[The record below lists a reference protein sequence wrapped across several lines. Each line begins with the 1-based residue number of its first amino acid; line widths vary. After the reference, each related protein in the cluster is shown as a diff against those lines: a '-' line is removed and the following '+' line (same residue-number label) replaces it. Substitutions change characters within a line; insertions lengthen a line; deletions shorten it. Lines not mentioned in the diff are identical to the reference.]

1 MRKGIVFS
9 AALHMGVI
17 GATMITW
24 PRGLSQSD
32 EVLPTVPVELIS
44 IADATNIQAT
54 VREQPA
60 PEPPP
65 VAEPE
70 REEVVIE
77 PPEPEPEP
85 APEALPEPLPEL
97 EPEPE
102 VLAEAEPEP
111 TPPPPPVPV
120 EKPEPP
126 REEFNL
132 DSVIALLDSRT
143 ESATPAQPAQETRRG
158 IGDRNAMTMTLVDS
172 LRSQMYECWS
182 PPIGAPNPEELIVE
196 LDVYLTPNG
205 ALARAPQLTAASRL
219 AAAGN
224 PYMRAAAES
233 ALRAV
238 NTCVPYRNLPVDQ
251 YAQWSEIRITFDPT
265 RLAGR

>member
-1 MRKGIVFS
+1 MRKGIIVS

-24 PRGLSQSD
+24 PGGLSQSD
-32 EVLPTVPVELIS
+32 EVLPIVPVELIS

-54 VREQPA
+54 VREAPP
-60 PEPPP
+60 PEPAAPADEPVEEAAIVEPP
-65 VAEPE
+65 
-70 REEVVIE
+70 
-77 PPEPEPEP
+77 PPEPEPV
-85 APEALPEPLPEL
+85 PEPLPEL

-102 VLAEAEPEP
+102 ALAEVEPEP
-111 TPPPPPVPV
+111 APPPPPVPQ

-126 REEFNL
+126 REDFNL
-132 DSVIALLDSRT
+132 DSVIALLDSRA
-143 ESATPAQPAQETRRG
+143 ENGAPAQPAEQARPG

-182 PPIGAPNPEELIVE
+182 PPIGAPNPEELIVDV
-196 LDVYLTPNG
+196 DVYLTPNG

>member
-1 MRKGIVFS
+1 MRKGIIVS
-9 AALHMGVI
+9 AALHVGVI

-24 PRGLSQSD
+24 PSGLSQSD
-32 EVLPTVPVELIS
+32 EVPPTVPIELITL
-44 IADATNIQAT
+44 ADATNIQAT
-54 VREQPA
+54 VRETPP
-60 PEPPP
+60 PEPEP
-65 VAEPE
+65 VVETVQETAVPEP
-70 REEVVIE
+70 E
-77 PPEPEPEP
+77 PPEPES
-85 APEALPEPLPEL
+85 LPEPLPEL

-102 VLAEAEPEP
+102 AVAEVEPEP
-111 TPPPPPVPV
+111 DPPPPPMPV

-126 REEFNL
+126 RERFNL
-132 DSVIALLDSRT
+132 DSVIALLDSRA
-143 ESATPAQPAQETRRG
+143 ESATPAQPAEETRRG

-172 LRSQMYECWS
+172 LRTQMYECWS

-196 LDVYLTPNG
+196 VEVYLTPNG
-205 ALARAPQLTAASRL
+205 ALARAPQLTAASRR